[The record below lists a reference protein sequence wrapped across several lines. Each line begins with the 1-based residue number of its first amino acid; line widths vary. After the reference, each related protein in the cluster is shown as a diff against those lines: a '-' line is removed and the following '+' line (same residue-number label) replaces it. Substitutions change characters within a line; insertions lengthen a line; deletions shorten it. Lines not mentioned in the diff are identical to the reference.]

1 MGTVTEQLR
10 FIAITVPDLEG
21 AEAYYASLF
30 DMRVVTREG
39 PGPGGGHQLPHDKGW
54 ADARAAGIELYML
67 GLRRGRLVL
76 ALFDEASPTIKERT
90 GGVPRRPFNVGVRMD
105 ARDIAAVRARVDG
118 EQQGPKP
125 SEVSR
130 FRFRD
135 RYEITWQLDTSGEF
149 LGNGD
154 GNGKWLQL

>member
-1 MGTVTEQLR
+1 MATVTEQLR
-10 FIAITVPDLEG
+10 LIAITVPDLEG

-39 PGPGGGHQLPHDKGW
+39 PGPDGGYQLPHDKGW

-67 GLRRGRLVL
+67 GLQRGQLVL
-76 ALFDEASPTIKERT
+76 ALFDEASPTIKART
-90 GGVPRRPFNVGVRMD
+90 GGVPRRPFNIGVRMN
-105 ARDIAAVRARVDG
+105 AKEIAEVRERVGDD
-118 EQQGPKP
+118 EPRAKR
-125 SEVSR
+125 SAVSR
-130 FRFRD
+130 FTFRD

-154 GNGKWLQL
+154 AHGKWLQL

>member
-1 MGTVTEQLR
+1 VTEQLR

-21 AEAYYASLF
+21 ADAYYSSLF
-30 DMRVVTREG
+30 DMQVVTREAHG
-39 PGPGGGHQLPHDKGW
+39 PDGGYQLPHDKGW

-67 GLRRGRLVL
+67 GLRRGRLVV
-76 ALFDEASPTIKERT
+76 ALFDEASSTIKERT
-90 GGVPRRPFNVGVRMD
+90 GGVPRRPFNIGVRMN
-105 ARDIAAVRARVDG
+105 AKEIAAVRARVG
-118 EQQGPKP
+118 EEEPQTQR
-125 SEVSR
+125 SEASR

-154 GNGKWLQL
+154 AHGKWLQL